1 MEKFLGKKSSDRD
14 EDPNR
19 NALFGSKGSQSENPY
34 AQTASD
40 KYTEDNTKYAGW
52 SIPFRSLQL
61 TVIAT
66 DFLASGMTRY
76 QQARQGLDNQPGP
89 RAAGRNDS
97 MTSSAS
103 APPPY
108 SNGPPSSTGYGN
120 NQYGTS
126 GGYASNS
133 KYAGSSYSSA
143 PRQGGYGGL
152 GRSDSADTDANRD
165 ALLSGARDRH
175 QQQSTAA
182 GNNNSG
188 SYGSGSNE
196 SDGKYGGY
204 GSQRELTEEE
214 REAEEYRNLKNQ
226 IHSTTQASLATNQN
240 SLRYMNQALETGLS
254 TYARLGAQNERLHH
268 TDQLLDTA
276 TESHRQ
282 AEAQTKKLKSLNRS
296 MFAVH
301 VKNPFT
307 EKRRTAEEEAK
318 IIQQNQQDREI
329 REATRRDKF
338 AQHSRMERN
347 FAGFDRQEQPAG
359 SSRSN
364 RGDKN
369 KYSLEDDSDEESK
382 AQLDAANEQIERD
395 LEQMSIGVSKLKAV
409 GKAMGEELDHGNKLI
424 DRIGEKTDPLYDGIT
439 VTNARMN
446 RIH

>member
-1 MEKFLGKKSSDRD
+1 MKKFLGKKSADRD

-19 NALFGSKGSQSENPY
+19 NALFGSRGSKASQPENPY

-40 KYTEDNTKYAGW
+40 PYMEENTKFA
-52 SIPFRSLQL
+52 
-61 TVIAT
+61 
-66 DFLASGMTRY
+66 GMTRY
-76 QQARQGLDNQPGP
+76 QQARQGLENRPGP
-89 RAAGRNDS
+89 PSTGRNDS

-108 SNGPPSSTGYGN
+108 SDNSMPSTGYGN
-120 NQYGTS
+120 NQYGTA
-126 GGYASNS
+126 GGYASAS
-133 KYAGSSYSSA
+133 KYAGSSYSNA

-165 ALLSGARDRH
+165 ALFSGARDRH
-175 QQQSTAA
+175 QQQAQHQAQHQAA
-182 GNNNSG
+182 APNNS
-188 SYGSGSNE
+188 S
-196 SDGKYGGY
+196 SDGYASGTTENNKYGGY
-204 GSQRELTEEE
+204 GSQHELTEEE
-214 REAEEYRNLKNQ
+214 REAQEYRNLKDQ

-240 SLRYMNQALETGLS
+240 SLRYMNQALETGLA

-276 TESHRQ
+276 TESHRH

-307 EKRRTAEEEAK
+307 EKRRTEEEEAR
-318 IIQQNQQDREI
+318 IVQQNQADREI

-347 FAGFDRQEQPAG
+347 FAGFDNPDRST
-359 SSRSN
+359 SSSASN
-364 RGDKN
+364 RADRN
-369 KYSLEDDSDEESK
+369 KYTLEDDSDEESK
-382 AQLDAANEQIERD
+382 AQLDAANDQIERGKSSPQPNN
-395 LEQMSIGVSKLKAV
+395 LEQMSIGVSRLKAV

-424 DRIGEKTDPLYDGIT
+424 DRIGAKTDPLDDQIR

-446 RIH
+446 RIR